1 MILAALLA
9 LTALQRT
16 PAPNPPQAGTAENT
30 SESIE
35 IFRRILADQIDEAFQ
50 KPDPDK
56 AEKKKRVGVSSL
68 FQRDGMVTTLWAGN
82 QTVSNSRGFHAPG
95 LGALFVLDVSLPVV
109 TQETPSKPRGSEP
122 ARDDEWESVR
132 KQVRSGSEGGFHFGG
147 VMADNRNVEI
157 DPQAIDKATEAV
169 LRTIARHASRLE
181 GLSPQDSITVAM
193 HVSGRNNVFWTD
205 PDSQELHGLG
215 TPPEPEEEGDEQG
228 EMSRVYSMVL
238 AGGAEATEQHLVIRT
253 TVGELQGLGEGD
265 YQRLLQRAQ
274 INRY

>member
-1 MILAALLA
+1 
-9 LTALQRT
+9 
-16 PAPNPPQAGTAENT
+16 
-30 SESIE
+30 
-35 IFRRILADQIDEAFQ
+35 
-50 KPDPDK
+50 
-56 AEKKKRVGVSSL
+56 
-68 FQRDGMVTTLWAGN
+68 
-82 QTVSNSRGFHAPG
+82 
-95 LGALFVLDVSLPVV
+95 
-109 TQETPSKPRGSEP
+109 
-122 ARDDEWESVR
+122 
-132 KQVRSGSEGGFHFGG
+132 
-147 VMADNRNVEI
+147 
-157 DPQAIDKATEAV
+157 
-169 LRTIARHASRLE
+169 
-181 GLSPQDSITVAM
+181 M